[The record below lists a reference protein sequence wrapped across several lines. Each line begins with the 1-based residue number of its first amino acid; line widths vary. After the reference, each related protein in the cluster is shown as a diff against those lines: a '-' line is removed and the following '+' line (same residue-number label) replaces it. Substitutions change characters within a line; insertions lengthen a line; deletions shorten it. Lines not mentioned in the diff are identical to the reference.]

1 MLPRTG
7 PPTLGHE
14 FRHSSARVIISCSL
28 AATGNPPWGA
38 CEGEWTPPSCRRI
51 ENVRRY
57 YFGATSRYRVS
68 SSVRDTRVRDG
79 LPQVSAVMSVSFSSW
94 SLYVDGELHRHQDLF
109 FAQHPPAMQVKE
121 LSRSFCESSGNISC
135 QTKQFAE
142 QWKCSAHGIEPR
154 PSPKT
159 IAANPDRVYYH
170 PQRCLRSAA
179 CPRPGAP
186 IGQSVRQT
194 GSMVLVSTR
203 FLPGNPRVGPDS
215 QSSGGP

>member
-170 PQRCLRSAA
+170 PQRCLRSAEQ
-179 CPRPGAP
+179 GVH
-186 IGQSVRQT
+186 S
-194 GSMVLVSTR
+194 
-203 FLPGNPRVGPDS
+203 RVGE
-215 QSSGGP
+215 